1 MRKLT
6 HEEIFKALLDGKG
19 ILNKET
25 GFSYI
30 IKDGNYTSLQYGYVT
45 SPFIPENTTPIV
57 IIEPKCRN
65 LTLQEIIEK
74 FDAVEFNKHG
84 DLMVTDGDLHIGIQ
98 SGDLHLLGKEFKRGD
113 NQLSSRFVE
122 ITYE

>member
-1 MRKLT
+1 MKKLT

-45 SPFIPENTTPIV
+45 SPFIPENTTPIE
-57 IIEPKCRN
+57 IIEPKCRH
-65 LTLQEIIEK
+65 LTLQEIMDK
-74 FDAVEFNKHG
+74 FDHVEFNKNG
-84 DLMVTDGDLHIGIQ
+84 DLMVTDGDLHIGIR
-98 SGDLHLLGKEFKRGD
+98 SWDLHLLGKEFKRGD
-113 NQLSSRFVE
+113 SQLSSRFVE
-122 ITYE
+122 IKYE